1 MRYFANDKYRAKLRA
16 SFTADPPDG
25 SLLVTAVPN
34 NVPTIVTVGW
44 NSDLETVI
52 SVQGKSGHDATTY
65 ALTGVKV
72 LRGYGLT
79 NNLDAE
85 LPVNCLNNEEFF
97 NQYATS
103 LGINWIGEWDADTA
117 YAANDGVSYEGS
129 SYVALV
135 DTTGDE
141 PPLEGTWALVM
152 SKGDTGE
159 TGPKGEKGDPGAGG
173 VIPAGVENNI
183 VTISAD
189 AEIQDSGKSIDD
201 IINIIYPVGSI
212 YISTVST
219 NPGTLFGVGTWTAF
233 GAGRTLV
240 GLDGGDSDFNTVEK
254 TGGAKT
260 FDNSHYH
267 QMPIGWDSSSI
278 YYSSSGSY
286 PEFSSVVY
294 TVSRFTGSRGSA
306 VNGAARLGF
315 TKAAGSG
322 VQSIVQ
328 PYIVTYFWK
337 RVS

>member
-1 MRYFANDKYRAKLRA
+1 MRYYANDKYRAKLRA
-16 SFTADPPDG
+16 SFTANPPDG

-34 NVPTIVTVGW
+34 NVPTIVVVGW

-65 ALTGVKV
+65 ALTGVTV
-72 LRGYGLT
+72 LRGYGVE

-103 LGINWIGEWDADTA
+103 LGINWIGEWDASTA
-117 YAANDGVSYEGS
+117 YAANDGVSYKGS

-173 VIPAGVENNI
+173 VIPGGVENNI

-189 AEIQDSGKSIDD
+189 AEIQDSGKSINDIKSIDD
-201 IINIIYPVGSI
+201 IIDIIYPVGSI

-233 GAGRTLV
+233 GAGKTLV
-240 GLDGGDSDFNTVEK
+240 GLDSGDTAFNTVEK

-260 FDNSHYH
+260 HKLTVTE
-267 QMPIGWDSSSI
+267 MPGHNHNIETTLNGAFAPGAPDRILRYGSA
-278 YYSSSGSY
+278 SGSL
-286 PEFSSVVY
+286 P
-294 TVSRFTGSRGSA
+294 VS
-306 VNGAARLGF
+306 NY
-315 TKAAGSG
+315 GSG
-322 VQSIVQ
+322 NTGGGQAHNNLQ

-337 RVS
+337 RIA

>member
-141 PPLEGTWALVM
+141 PPLEGTWALVV

-173 VIPAGVENNI
+173 VIPGGVENNI
-183 VTISAD
+183 VTIDAD

-240 GLDGGDSDFNTVEK
+240 GLDSGDTAFNTVEK

-260 FDNSHYH
+260 HTLTVAEMPSHEH
-267 QMPIGWDSSSI
+267 I
-278 YYSSSGSY
+278 
-286 PEFSSVVY
+286 
-294 TVSRFTGSRGSA
+294 
-306 VNGAARLGF
+306 NGAGTATVHQYVLDGGNSNWPFGGGTVAQQRELEAVGGGG
-315 TKAAGSG
+315 AHNNL
-322 VQSIVQ
+322 Q

-337 RVS
+337 RTA

>member
-103 LGINWIGEWDADTA
+103 
-117 YAANDGVSYEGS
+117 
-129 SYVALV
+129 
-135 DTTGDE
+135 
-141 PPLEGTWALVM
+141 
-152 SKGDTGE
+152 
-159 TGPKGEKGDPGAGG
+159 
-173 VIPAGVENNI
+173 
-183 VTISAD
+183 
-189 AEIQDSGKSIDD
+189 DD

-240 GLDGGDSDFNTVEK
+240 GLDSGDSDFNTVEK

-260 FDNSHYH
+260 HTLTVAEMPSHEH
-267 QMPIGWDSSSI
+267 I
-278 YYSSSGSY
+278 
-286 PEFSSVVY
+286 
-294 TVSRFTGSRGSA
+294 
-306 VNGAARLGF
+306 NGAGTATVHQYVL
-315 TKAAGSG
+315 AGGNSNWPFG
-322 VQSIVQ
+322 GGTVAQQRELEAVGGGGAHNNLQ

-337 RVS
+337 RTA